1 MVKIMNR
8 KKIAVSIFMIAFAFG
23 LNITGIMPIL
33 GILNKQ
39 YAAQGTSAVQI
50 LQTIPYALLMAGSL
64 VIGWLTSKFS
74 KRNIAMAGL
83 TVIGICGILPFF
95 LNGYGMLLVSRILIG
110 FGFGITSPINTAI
123 VAEFF
128 QPNERPA
135 YLGLHVVGMGVGS
148 MAGNL
153 IGGALSGL
161 GYRFFYL
168 VYMIAFI
175 SLVGV
180 RLLLPDTP
188 PSKEAKAGK
197 AKLNAK
203 VYLISGASFVHT
215 LFITVYNTNIA
226 IYVLEQIT
234 KNTAVT
240 GVVTALNAA
249 FALMVGAGFAF
260 ISRFL
265 GRYTLP
271 VSILLA
277 AAGYGAILLIPG
289 MAGVYIGSA
298 CCGASLSCFMAQCS
312 YLISLSVKMEA
323 VAKASGVFAV
333 IGEIGGLISPL
344 LLGTVS
350 AGVFGSNTAENQF
363 LISGIGMAV
372 LCVVTWGFTLCEAKR
387 KEKTAE
393 AYISG

>member
-1 MVKIMNR
+1 MNR

-83 TVIGICGILPFF
+83 AVIGICGILPFF

-110 FGFGITSPINTAI
+110 FGFGVTSPINTAI

-153 IGGALSGL
+153 VGGALSGL

-168 VYMIAFI
+168 VYMIAFL

-203 VYLISGASFVHT
+203 VYLISGASFIHT

-240 GVVTALNAA
+240 GVVTAVNAA

-265 GRYTLP
+265 GRHTLP
-271 VSILLA
+271 VAILLA
-277 AAGYGAILLIPG
+277 AAGYGAILILPG
-289 MAGVYIGSA
+289 VAGVYVGSA

-312 YLISLSVKMEA
+312 YLISLSVKPEA

-333 IGEIGGLISPL
+333 IGGIGGLISPI
-344 LLGTVS
+344 LLGAVS
-350 AGVFGSNTAENQF
+350 AGISGSNTTENQF

-372 LCVVTWGFTLCEAKR
+372 LCIITWCITLCGAKT
-387 KEKTAE
+387 KEKSSG

>member
-135 YLGLHVVGMGVGS
+135 YLGLHVVGWAWEVWQ
-148 MAGNL
+148 
-153 IGGALSGL
+153 
-161 GYRFFYL
+161 
-168 VYMIAFI
+168 
-175 SLVGV
+175 
-180 RLLLPDTP
+180 
-188 PSKEAKAGK
+188 
-197 AKLNAK
+197 
-203 VYLISGASFVHT
+203 
-215 LFITVYNTNIA
+215 A
-226 IYVLEQIT
+226 I
-234 KNTAVT
+234 
-240 GVVTALNAA
+240 
-249 FALMVGAGFAF
+249 
-260 ISRFL
+260 
-265 GRYTLP
+265 
-271 VSILLA
+271 
-277 AAGYGAILLIPG
+277 
-289 MAGVYIGSA
+289 
-298 CCGASLSCFMAQCS
+298 
-312 YLISLSVKMEA
+312 
-323 VAKASGVFAV
+323 
-333 IGEIGGLISPL
+333 
-344 LLGTVS
+344 
-350 AGVFGSNTAENQF
+350 
-363 LISGIGMAV
+363 
-372 LCVVTWGFTLCEAKR
+372 
-387 KEKTAE
+387 
-393 AYISG
+393 